1 MNSRFII
8 IAILIFIKVIG
19 TASRARAANYL
30 PGYTCDNSMTYKIN
44 CPYYQEN
51 ELSSYFYYNHFYYN
65 QFINQISFNK
75 PIYRCGKT
83 YTNKGTI

>member
-19 TASRARAANYL
+19 VASRASADNYL

-51 ELSSYFYYNHFYYN
+51 ELSSYFYYN
-65 QFINQISFNK
+65 QFINQISSNK
-75 PIYRCGKT
+75 PIYRCGKAS
-83 YTNKGTI
+83 TNKGTI

>member
-19 TASRARAANYL
+19 VASRASADNYL
-30 PGYTCDNSMTYKIN
+30 PGYTCDSSMTYKI
-44 CPYYQEN
+44 
-51 ELSSYFYYNHFYYN
+51 SS
-65 QFINQISFNK
+65 SK

-83 YTNKGTI
+83 SINKGTI